1 MIQHE
6 LDISLLKKK
15 YHDFSKKVEWA
26 MEKLSI
32 DIQPPKIFLFK
43 GGSLAGL
50 YVVDKNL
57 VGFNVVI
64 DTERNEDVKR
74 LAVHEVLHYLGIDH
88 GPEYD
93 GEEFSQRMFH
103 LIGSD
108 WRKRH
113 DDAVDRYEEVMKK
126 SVCPVMEKHNI
137 IEIVFMDGQ
146 PHQEFRKIY
155 IEE

>member
-1 MIQHE
+1 MDE
-6 LDISLLKKK
+6 RKLDILLLKKK
-15 YHDFSKKVEWA
+15 YNDFLKEVSWA
-26 MEKLSI
+26 IDKLSN
-32 DIQPPKIFLFK
+32 DLPLPKIFLFK
-43 GGSLAGL
+43 GGNLMGL

-57 VGFNVVI
+57 VGFNVAI
-64 DTERNEDVKR
+64 DTERKEDVER

-93 GEEFSQRMFH
+93 GKEFSQRMFH

-108 WRKRH
+108 WRKKH
-113 DDAVDRYEEVMKK
+113 DDAVDHYEETINK

-155 IEE
+155 IEK